1 MAIVSKTTRCAVC
14 GSTDVTFSEATKR
27 YHCASC
33 GADEAHAMNAA
44 DVAAINS
51 IAALGDTEGKLDE
64 LRRRYPNLTSPAGP
78 ARTASRCD
86 LTPLSQ
92 SKNRRRG
99 APVLLCLFFRR
110 STAVTGRRGW
120 RPAGRRSP
128 RRRAGPG

>member
-1 MAIVSKTTRCAVC
+1 MAIISKTTRCAVC

-64 LRRRYPNLTSPAGP
+64 LRRRYPNLDITSWT
-78 ARTASRCD
+78 RE
-86 LTPLSQ
+86 
-92 SKNRRRG
+92 NR
-99 APVLLCLFFRR
+99 VQM
-110 STAVTGRRGW
+110 
-120 RPAGRRSP
+120 
-128 RRRAGPG
+128 

>member
-14 GSTDVTFSEATKR
+14 GSTDVTFSETTKR

-64 LRRRYPNLTSPAGP
+64 LRRRYP
-78 ARTASRCD
+78 ASNVVAID
-86 LTPLSQ
+86 YDPGASEVNQL
-92 SKNRRRG
+92 NR
-99 APVLLCLFFRR
+99 LKLML
-110 STAVTGRRGW
+110 STANKHLK
-120 RPAGRRSP
+120 AHS
-128 RRRAGPG
+128 

>member
-33 GADEAHAMNAA
+33 AA

-64 LRRRYPNLTSPAGP
+64 LRRRYPNLDITSWT
-78 ARTASRCD
+78 RE
-86 LTPLSQ
+86 
-92 SKNRRRG
+92 NR
-99 APVLLCLFFRR
+99 VQM
-110 STAVTGRRGW
+110 
-120 RPAGRRSP
+120 
-128 RRRAGPG
+128 

>member
-14 GSTDVTFSEATKR
+14 GSTDVTFSETTKR

-64 LRRRYPNLTSPAGP
+64 LRRRFGKDAVTP
-78 ARTASRCD
+78 ARI
-86 LTPLSQ
+86 LSGLE
-92 SKNRRRG
+92 REEDE
-99 APVLLCLFFRR
+99 
-110 STAVTGRRGW
+110 
-120 RPAGRRSP
+120 
-128 RRRAGPG
+128 